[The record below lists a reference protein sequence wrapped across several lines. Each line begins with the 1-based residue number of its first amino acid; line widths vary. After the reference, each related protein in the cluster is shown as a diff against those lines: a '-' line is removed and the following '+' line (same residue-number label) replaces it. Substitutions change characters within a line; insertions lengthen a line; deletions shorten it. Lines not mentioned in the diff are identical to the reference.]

1 MKLDQYSLL
10 KEKLNSD
17 EYSSIFILV
26 DDNTDKF
33 CLDIFKE
40 KSGVKRFNK
49 IIIKS
54 GEENK
59 NIESCL
65 LIWDKLNEFNADR
78 KSLLINLGGGVL
90 SDIGGFCAST
100 YLRGISFINIPTTLL
115 GMVDA
120 AHGGKTGIDFKLLK
134 NQIGVFKDPLE
145 VILDSDYLK
154 TLSKDEFINGYA
166 EVFKHSLL
174 TDNPDLDFNSLIKKD
189 FYKDVDFIISK
200 YSDIKNEVVKSDKF
214 ESNNRKILNL
224 GHTIGHAI
232 ESYSFMSNS
241 INELKHGEA
250 IIVGL
255 ITELY
260 ISHKQLS
267 FPLSDLENIKT
278 ELLKHYKVI
287 SFSDNDVNQIYD
299 LMIFDK
305 KNEGSRINFVLLEAI
320 GRPVVDK
327 EINKELF
334 IPRASACWAYSVMAS
349 GVRWAESTRTSWA
362 TPKVSS
368 ISTALCMQGRSE
380 SLPIT
385 TPTRAGAVIGRL
397 QLRAFSPHRH
407 AVAHESALA
416 RTDRCAGAALAPG
429 C

>member
-17 EYSSIFILV
+17 KYSSIFILV

-90 SDIGGFCAST
+90 TDIGGFCAST

-145 VILDSDYLK
+145 VVLDSDYLK

-166 EVFKHSLL
+166 EVIKHSLL

-200 YSDIKNEVVKSDKF
+200 YSEIKNEVVKSDKF
-214 ESNNRKILNL
+214 ESNKRKILNL

-260 ISHKQLS
+260 ISHKLLS

-320 GRPVVDK
+320 GRPVIDK
-327 EINKELF
+327 EINRELF
-334 IPRASACWAYSVMAS
+334 IDSFKYYNN
-349 GVRWAESTRTSWA
+349 
-362 TPKVSS
+362 
-368 ISTALCMQGRSE
+368 
-380 SLPIT
+380 SL
-385 TPTRAGAVIGRL
+385 
-397 QLRAFSPHRH
+397 
-407 AVAHESALA
+407 
-416 RTDRCAGAALAPG
+416 
-429 C
+429 

>member
-10 KEKLNSD
+10 KEKLISD
-17 EYSSIFILV
+17 KHSSVFILV

-33 CLDIFKE
+33 CLNIFKE
-40 KSGVKRFNK
+40 KSGIKKFNK

-65 LIWDKLNEFNADR
+65 YIWNKLNEFNADR

-90 SDIGGFCAST
+90 TDMGGFCAST

-120 AHGGKTGIDFKLLK
+120 AHGGKTGIDFKQLK

-145 VILDSDYLK
+145 VVLDSDYLK

-174 TDNPDLDFNSLIKKD
+174 TDNQDLDFNSLIKKD

-224 GHTIGHAI
+224 GHTIGHAV

-278 ELLKHYKVI
+278 QLLKHYKLI
-287 SFSDNDVNQIYD
+287 TFSDNDVNQIYD

-305 KNEGSRINFVLLEAI
+305 KNEGSRINFVLLEKI
-320 GRPVVDK
+320 GKPIVDE
-327 EINKELF
+327 EIDKQLF
-334 IPRASACWAYSVMAS
+334 KDSFKYYNN
-349 GVRWAESTRTSWA
+349 
-362 TPKVSS
+362 
-368 ISTALCMQGRSE
+368 
-380 SLPIT
+380 SL
-385 TPTRAGAVIGRL
+385 
-397 QLRAFSPHRH
+397 
-407 AVAHESALA
+407 
-416 RTDRCAGAALAPG
+416 
-429 C
+429 

>member
-17 EYSSIFILV
+17 KYSSIFILV

-145 VILDSDYLK
+145 VVLDSDYLK

-174 TDNPDLDFNSLIKKD
+174 TDNRDLDFNSLIKKD

-200 YSDIKNEVVKSDKF
+200 YSEIKNEVVKSDKF

-327 EINKELF
+327 EINRELF
-334 IPRASACWAYSVMAS
+334 IDSFKYYNN
-349 GVRWAESTRTSWA
+349 
-362 TPKVSS
+362 
-368 ISTALCMQGRSE
+368 
-380 SLPIT
+380 SL
-385 TPTRAGAVIGRL
+385 
-397 QLRAFSPHRH
+397 
-407 AVAHESALA
+407 
-416 RTDRCAGAALAPG
+416 
-429 C
+429 